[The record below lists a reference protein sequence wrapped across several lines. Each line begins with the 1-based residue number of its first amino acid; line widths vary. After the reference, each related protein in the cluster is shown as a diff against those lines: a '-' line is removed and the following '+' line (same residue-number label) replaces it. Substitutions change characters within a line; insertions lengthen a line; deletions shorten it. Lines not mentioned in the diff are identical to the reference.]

1 MGIDISYLK
10 KKMREAGRTPDQAAS
25 AMGMNTATYYRK
37 LKSDGVK
44 FTVDEMQKMIQF
56 LNLTEEDASR
66 IFFAET
72 VA

>member
-1 MGIDISYLK
+1 MGIDIGYLK
-10 KKMREAGRTPDQAAS
+10 TKMKEAGRTPEQAAS

-44 FTVDEMQKMIQF
+44 FTVDEMQRIIQY
-56 LNLTEEDASR
+56 LNLTEEDAVR
-66 IFFAET
+66 IFFTEI

>member
-1 MGIDISYLK
+1 MGIDINYLK
-10 KKMREAGRTPDQAAS
+10 ERMKAAGRTPDQAAS

-37 LKSDGVK
+37 LKADGVK
-44 FTVDEMQKMIQF
+44 FTVDEMQRIIQF
-56 LNLTEEDASR
+56 LNLTEEDAAR